1 MITNPFYLDYPILRI
16 CGLGDSQLK
25 CWVYYAERK
34 RIVEEIIRAIND
46 SLDNAKTKLT
56 WYAITGDN
64 QYMDECKEWQNIAS
78 IYMNQLIM
86 EQKNETC
93 ESTD

>member
-1 MITNPFYLDYPILRI
+1 ME
-16 CGLGDSQLK
+16 K
-25 CWVYYAERK
+25 
-34 RIVEEIIRAIND
+34 IIRAIND

-56 WYAITGDN
+56 GDSM
-64 QYMDECKEWQNIAS
+64 YMDECKEWQNIAS

-93 ESTD
+93 KN

>member
-1 MITNPFYLDYPILRI
+1 MD
-16 CGLGDSQLK
+16 K
-25 CWVYYAERK
+25 
-34 RIVEEIIRAIND
+34 IIRAIND

-56 WYAITGDN
+56 WYSITGDN

-93 ESTD
+93 ESKY